1 MSGCG
6 IFLRSIKPEDSGE
19 LMQKIPFA
27 VRVAILIVAMLLSY
41 IGLVPL
47 LVVVLDLNRF
57 WATSILTGWTLLAML
72 TASSLGV
79 FNRAPEE

>member
-1 MSGCG
+1 
-6 IFLRSIKPEDSGE
+6 
-19 LMQKIPFA
+19 MQKIPFA

-57 WATSILTGWTLLAML
+57 WATSILTGWTLLVML